1 MKKEEALLLKNKII
15 DFAKSIG
22 IAKIGF
28 TNTEPLV
35 HSKQYLDLREA
46 SGYRFN
52 TNAGD
57 SENKTNPLMH
67 LPEAKSV
74 IVVAVA
80 YGRDDFAVG
89 EDQEGLRGQF
99 SKASWGR
106 DYHVVIK
113 GLLDSLADYI
123 KILEPNAKTATKVDT
138 GQLLEKSIAEKAG
151 LGWIGKNSLLI
162 TPEYGS
168 YVFLGLLLT
177 DLPLPEDLPV
187 DNSCGSCNCCLEHCP
202 GQALAEP
209 GNLNLDRCLAN
220 LTLYSE
226 KLEEELKE
234 KINTSLYGC
243 DICQEVCPHN
253 KKKGVGAH
261 PDFRPIQ
268 EDVSPLL
275 EDIMTMSNK
284 EFKRRFGHMAGSW
297 RGKRP
302 ILRNAILI
310 AGNQKDKKLIPLL
323 KDLVKHP
330 HPDIR
335 ANATW
340 ALKKIEAAE

>member
-1 MKKEEALLLKNKII
+1 MKKEEAILLKNKII
-15 DFAKSIG
+15 DFAESIG

-35 HSKQYLDLREA
+35 HSKRYLDLREA

-57 SENKTNPLMH
+57 SEKKTNPLVH
-67 LPEAKSV
+67 LPEAKSI

-80 YGRDDFAVG
+80 YGRYDFTVD
-89 EDQEGLRGQF
+89 EHQDSLRGQF

-106 DYHVVIK
+106 DYHVVVK
-113 GLLDSLADYI
+113 GLLDRVSEYI
-123 KILEPNAKTATKVDT
+123 RTLVPNAKTTTMVDT
-138 GQLLEKSIAEKAG
+138 GHLLEKSLAEKAG
-151 LGWIGKNSLLI
+151 LGWIGKSSLLI
-162 TPEYGS
+162 TPEFGS
-168 YVFLGLLLT
+168 YVFLGLLLS
-177 DLPLPEDLPV
+177 DLPLPEDSAI
-187 DNSCGSCNCCLEHCP
+187 DSSCGSCNRCQEHCP
-202 GQALAEP
+202 GQALGEP

-226 KLEEELKE
+226 VLEDVLKE

-253 KKKGVGAH
+253 AKKETVSH

-268 EDVSPLL
+268 EDVAPLL
-275 EDIMTMSNK
+275 EELMTMSNK
-284 EFKRRFGHMAGSW
+284 DFKRRFSHMAGSW

-310 AGNQKDKKLIPLL
+310 AGNQREKKLIPLL
-323 KDLVKHP
+323 KELLNHP

-335 ANATW
+335 SNAAW
-340 ALKKIEAAE
+340 ALEKIEAE